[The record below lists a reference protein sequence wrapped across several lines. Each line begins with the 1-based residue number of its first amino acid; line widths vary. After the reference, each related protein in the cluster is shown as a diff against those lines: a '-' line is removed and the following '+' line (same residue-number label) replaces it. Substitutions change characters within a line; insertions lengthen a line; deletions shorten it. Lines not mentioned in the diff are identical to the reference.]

1 MDPALR
7 AEAASTSGGSEGE
20 ETDKDA
26 FVEADDN
33 AFDGYLYK
41 HHEIVSV
48 VDPDLSGLDELAG
61 DDAQTVVAPVVD
73 DTESSSPSS
82 SETGLELEDPVPDTT
97 VTSTPTVEAAT
108 AMLQR
113 IQALTNEAAATNVKT
128 SRHSR
133 EIMSRGSMDRIS
145 RTLASE
151 DDHDD
156 EWDIIEDDPD
166 AVATNGRD
174 TLFARGVVD
183 KYRLAVLRRRES
195 TVRRKPS
202 VKFKRSSPGS
212 SQILGRAGD
221 VVPPLPTTPTPS
233 GLKYRLR
240 NRMKTPKTSAQAG
253 DASPAGSNT
262 PNGLLRQPPAIRSES
277 TQSVNSAWSTEN
289 GSDGAMSLDSRLT
302 ARVQQDVRRGS
313 AGV

>member
-1 MDPALR
+1 M
-7 AEAASTSGGSEGE
+7 
-20 ETDKDA
+20 
-26 FVEADDN
+26 
-33 AFDGYLYK
+33 
-41 HHEIVSV
+41 
-48 VDPDLSGLDELAG
+48 
-61 DDAQTVVAPVVD
+61 
-73 DTESSSPSS
+73 
-82 SETGLELEDPVPDTT
+82 
-97 VTSTPTVEAAT
+97 
-108 AMLQR
+108 
-113 IQALTNEAAATNVKT
+113 
-128 SRHSR
+128 
-133 EIMSRGSMDRIS
+133 
-145 RTLASE
+145 
-151 DDHDD
+151 
-156 EWDIIEDDPD
+156 
-166 AVATNGRD
+166 
-174 TLFARGVVD
+174 
-183 KYRLAVLRRRES
+183 
-195 TVRRKPS
+195 RRKPS